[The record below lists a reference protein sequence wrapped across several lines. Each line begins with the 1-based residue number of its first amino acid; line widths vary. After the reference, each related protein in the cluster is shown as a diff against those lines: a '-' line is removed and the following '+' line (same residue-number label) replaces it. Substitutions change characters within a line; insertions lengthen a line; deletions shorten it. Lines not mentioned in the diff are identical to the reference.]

1 MVNIMDILWISLK
14 VIIIYFILVILLRFL
29 GKREVGQL
37 SIFDL
42 VIILIIAD
50 VASIGIDNNEF
61 FLPSLLCLL
70 ILAILQKLVSKILLH
85 NGFLRQVFEGK
96 STIIVYEGKLFIK
109 NMKKENLLIDD
120 LISQMR
126 LNKISDINQ
135 IRLAV
140 LENNGLLS
148 IIKKQDENKIYTPL
162 IFSGQL
168 IKENFALLNI
178 NKQYLIEYLKM
189 FNIKYKKLLYLAI
202 KDDELLFYSNDKK
215 TKALQ
220 GNKLKLERNNIKS

>member
-14 VIIIYFILVILLRFL
+14 VIIIYFVLVILLRFL

-85 NGFLRQVFEGK
+85 NGFLRQAFEGK

-178 NKQYLIEYLKM
+178 NKQYLIDYLKM

-202 KDDELLFYSNDKK
+202 KDDELLFFYHYYK
-215 TKALQ
+215 TKARHL
-220 GNKLKLERNNIKS
+220 L